1 MPYEH
6 KSRRVVRFAETDMAG
21 IVHFSEFFKYME
33 NAEHDFYRTL
43 GLSVHIQDQSSAFG
57 WPRVHASFD
66 YVKPLRFE
74 DEAEVHI
81 VVQEISSKTI
91 LYRCFIRKVGE
102 ENHLCAK
109 GSLRVICITKEGG
122 NGRMRAANIPPFFKD
137 KIEAAPEDYLRELEE
152 TR

>member
-6 KSRRVVRFAETDMAG
+6 KTRRVIRFAETDMAG

-43 GLSVHIQDQSSAFG
+43 GLSVHMQDRTSAFG

-66 YVKPLRFE
+66 YLKPLRFE
-74 DEAEVHI
+74 DEAEVHLVI
-81 VVQEISSKTI
+81 QEIASKTV
-91 LYRCFIRKVGE
+91 LYRCYIRKVGE

-122 NGRMRAANIPPFFKD
+122 NGSMRAADIPPFFKE
-137 KIEAAPEDYLRELEE
+137 KIEAAPEEYLRELEDH
-152 TR
+152 